1 MQVSPLPNL
10 AIVGG
15 TGALGT
21 GLAYR
26 WARAGYSVAIGS
38 RSREKGAAAAAEL
51 RTRLPEAT
59 VSGAG
64 NRDVAGTAAIIIL
77 TVPYAHHRSTLED
90 IKAEV
95 QGKIVVDTTVPLVPP
110 KVTRVQLSD
119 DWPVA
124 KSAQSLLGAN
134 VRVVSAFH
142 NVAAAHLQ
150 LDEGHDDGDVLVCG
164 NDNGARQA
172 VVDLV
177 AATGLRGW
185 HAGSIDNSV
194 ASEALTSVL
203 IFINKKYKIDGT
215 GLRITGTRMGE
226 AT

>member
-1 MQVSPLPNL
+1 MTEPLPSL
-10 AIVGG
+10 AIIGG

-38 RSREKGAAAAAEL
+38 RSSEKGVAAAEEL
-51 RTRLPEAT
+51 RTRVPDAT

-64 NRDVAGTAAIIIL
+64 NCDVAATAAIVIL
-77 TVPYAHHRSTLED
+77 TVPYAHHRSTLEA

-110 KVTRVQLSD
+110 KVARVQLSD

-124 KSAQSLLGAN
+124 KSAQLLLGED

-142 NVAAAHLQ
+142 NVAAASLQ
-150 LDEGHDDGDVLVCG
+150 LDDSHDPGDVLVCG
-164 NDNGARQA
+164 NNNDARQA
-172 VVDLV
+172 VIDLV
-177 AATGLRGW
+177 TATGLRGW

-194 ASEALTSVL
+194 VSEALTSVL
-203 IFINKKYKIDGT
+203 IFINKRYKMDGA
-215 GLRITGTRMGE
+215 GLRITGSRVGSE
-226 AT
+226 AA

>member
-1 MQVSPLPNL
+1 MTEPLPSL

-38 RSREKGAAAAAEL
+38 RSREKGAAAAAEI
-51 RTRLPEAT
+51 RTRLPDAT
-59 VSGAG
+59 VSGAE
-64 NRDVAGTAAIIIL
+64 NRDVAGAAAIIIV
-77 TVPYAHHRSTLED
+77 TVPYAHHRSTLEA

-119 DWPVA
+119 EWPVA
-124 KSAQSLLGAN
+124 KSAQSLLGDE

-142 NVAAAHLQ
+142 NVAAGHLQ
-150 LDEGHDDGDVLVCG
+150 RERGPDDGDVLVYG
-164 NDNGARQA
+164 NDSAARQA
-172 VVDLV
+172 VIDLV
-177 AATGLRGW
+177 AATGLRGL

-203 IFINKKYKIDGT
+203 IFINKQYKVDGT
-215 GLRITGTRMGE
+215 GLRITGTRLGKS
-226 AT
+226 T

>member
-1 MQVSPLPNL
+1 MTEPLPSL

-21 GLAYR
+21 SLAYR

-51 RTRLPEAT
+51 RTRLLDAT

-77 TVPYAHHRSTLED
+77 TVPYAHHRSTLEA

-110 KVTRVQLSD
+110 KVARVQLSD

-124 KSAQSLLGAN
+124 KSAQSLLGDD

-172 VVDLV
+172 VIDLV

-194 ASEALTSVL
+194 VSEALTSVL
-203 IFINKKYKIDGT
+203 IFINKKYKIDGA
-215 GLRITGTRMGE
+215 GLRITGARMGE
-226 AT
+226 AA